1 MDDGLLNTYG
11 VLKKQELLLHRN
23 DSFVIIV
30 LYYHKL
36 IFCQAPPHRKISNL
50 RFFQARERSS
60 RSFAESFRS
69 KGKPLLIVPCLSL

>member
-36 IFCQAPPHRKISNL
+36 IFCQALMRR
-50 RFFQARERSS
+50 RF
-60 RSFAESFRS
+60 SFYVFFRHGS
-69 KGKPLLIVPCLSL
+69 EAPAASQRPLCSTGKPLLIVPCLSL